1 MEFLITFSYTL
12 ALDFLELMWC
22 RSAIQRVIFETLT
35 KFDGHEQNYL
45 EYPHVKQIGGR
56 AGRYRTA
63 PSLPLKSS
71 GHDVDSSATIPPVG
85 PLPAMPNPGI
95 VTTFEEAD
103 MKYLKVAMQSTIP
116 PIPTAGIL
124 PPDQRIEKFARTF
137 PPRRPFSRV
146 LQSLFDMARVNMNL
160 FHLCAVDALMNAAG
174 VVEQT
179 KGLTVAERI
188 TITQAPLPKKD
199 IPVKQALIS
208 YSQLIAESRAASI
221 LDVQVLDWQVLDN
234 YLAQKADPAEK
245 NSNTEILGDSS
256 LMVLPQLESLHKST
270 MLWLWLS

>member
-1 MEFLITFSYTL
+1 
-12 ALDFLELMWC
+12 MWC

-35 KFDGHEQNYL
+35 KFDGYQLTRL
-45 EYPHVKQIGGR
+45 EIPHVKQIGGR

-63 PSLPLKSS
+63 PSLPLKHSCQ
-71 GHDVDSSATIPPVG
+71 GADSSTPIPPVG

-95 VTTFEEAD
+95 VTTFENAD
-103 MKYLKVAMQSTIP
+103 MKFLKIAMQADSP
-116 PIPTAGIL
+116 PIRTAGIL
-124 PPDQRIEKFARTF
+124 PPDQRIETFTRTF
-137 PPRRPFSRV
+137 PPRKPFSRV
-146 LQSLFDMARVNMNL
+146 LQKLFDMARVNKDL

-188 TITQAPLPKKD
+188 TITQAPLPKTD
-199 IPVKQALIS
+199 NLVKAALIS

-221 LDVQVLDWQVLDN
+221 LDVPALEWQVLDD
-234 YLAQKADPAEK
+234 YLQQKEYTTEKDP
-245 NSNTEILGDSS
+245 NIEILGGCKASS
-256 LMVLPQLESLHKST
+256 LMILPQLESLHKST